1 MAQDKKN
8 DSKSLNNNSLS
19 QLMRAIDALE
29 KLHIKPQNRGMF
41 SSEPNSDKIRA
52 AVEHIVFESKGA
64 VEGRDKDKLLASESK
79 ELQGSITA
87 FKEAY
92 QKLTP
97 EEILEAFKQQYV
109 SLGSVKMYLSDAI
122 LSQRQKG
129 IKPAGQ

>member
-1 MAQDKKN
+1 MAQDQKN
-8 DSKSLNNNSLS
+8 DSESLNNDSLS

-29 KLHIKPQNRGMF
+29 KLHINSQNRGIF

-52 AVEHIVFESKGA
+52 AVEHIVFESKEA
-64 VEGRDKDKLLASESK
+64 VEDIDIDKLLESESK
-79 ELQGSITA
+79 ELQRSIEA
-87 FKEAY
+87 FKDAY

-97 EEILEAFKQQYV
+97 EKILEAFKQQYV